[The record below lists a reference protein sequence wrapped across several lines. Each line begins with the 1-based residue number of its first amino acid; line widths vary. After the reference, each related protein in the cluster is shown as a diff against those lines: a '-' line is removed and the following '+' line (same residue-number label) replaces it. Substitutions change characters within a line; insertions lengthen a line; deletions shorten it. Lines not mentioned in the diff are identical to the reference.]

1 MSSATRLAE
10 SATRSVSDLVLENP
24 AVARVFE
31 SFGIDYCCGGA
42 KTLAD
47 ACKAANQPIG
57 EVAAALEK
65 CDSIAPERD
74 WQSAPLADL
83 ACYIV
88 ERHHSFTQAEISRL
102 TGLIAKVVSAHGQKH
117 SELFR
122 LQAVFTGLSE
132 ELREHM
138 RKEEEIL
145 FPYIAEME
153 EAARTRRH
161 PPEPMFGT
169 VQNPVAAMIMEHE
182 ASGAALEKIR
192 EITNGYAVPSDG
204 CASYS
209 ALYQALPAFA
219 SDLHQHIHLENNI
232 LFPRAIEL
240 ESDLSRNSGRKSV

>member
-1 MSSATRLAE
+1 VR
-10 SATRSVSDLVLENP
+10 DLVLENP
-24 AVARVFE
+24 AMARVFE

-47 ACKAANQPIG
+47 ACRAANRPIA
-57 EVAAALEK
+57 EVTAALQK
-65 CDSIAPERD
+65 CDSIVPEKD
-74 WQSAPLADL
+74 WRSAPLADL
-83 ACYIV
+83 ARYIV

-102 TGLIAKVVSAHGQKH
+102 TGLITKVVSAHGQKH
-117 SELFR
+117 PELSR
-122 LQAVFTGLSE
+122 LQQIFAGLSG

-138 RKEEEIL
+138 GKEEEIL
-145 FPYIAEME
+145 FPYVAEME
-153 EAARTRRH
+153 EVAHTGRR

-169 VQNPVAAMIMEHE
+169 VQNPIAAMIMEHE
-182 ASGAALEKIR
+182 ASGAALEKIH

-240 ESDLSRNSGRKSV
+240 ENDLLRNSRKKSG